1 MLLEKISDSRLPYAL
16 KALFDAMKFKYKKL
30 YDHVMAVRKQ
40 TYKEG
45 VVTTIGTVQ
54 YLPYRQASLQQILF
68 FSDCEFVTQQCFFL
82 LPSYLVFNLHNK
94 YFTDQ
99 NDHCYRLK

>member
-1 MLLEKISDSRLPYAL
+1 MAPIHLLQTLLDKITESKLPYAL

-45 VVTTIGTVQ
+45 VVTTVGESDVVIKH
-54 YLPYRQASLQQILF
+54 LHASW
-68 FSDCEFVTQQCFFL
+68 T
-82 LPSYLVFNLHNK
+82 
-94 YFTDQ
+94 
-99 NDHCYRLK
+99 

>member
-1 MLLEKISDSRLPYAL
+1 MSTDIPFFQALLDKIAESKLPYAL

-45 VVTTIGTVQ
+45 VVTTIGKPILHVHAHILTNDVKFEG
-54 YLPYRQASLQQILF
+54 SLFRVVLNRF
-68 FSDCEFVTQQCFFL
+68 CRSSMEPC
-82 LPSYLVFNLHNK
+82 SGH
-94 YFTDQ
+94 
-99 NDHCYRLK
+99 RLSMS